1 MNSPLLVRHI
11 SIKVSN
17 KGVAEITGYYTR
29 NVRDIKNTI
38 ETEKRM
44 SYPNLP
50 LSACK
55 VFNWLTHII
64 VLLQYN
70 RFDVKKAATI
80 VKKKIQTTNTQVRI
94 WNMIIRIRNQ

>member
-11 SIKVSN
+11 AIKVSN
-17 KGVAEITGYYTR
+17 KGVAEVTGSYTR
-29 NVRDIKNTI
+29 NVRDITSTL

-55 VFNWLTHII
+55 VNI
-64 VLLQYN
+64 
-70 RFDVKKAATI
+70 
-80 VKKKIQTTNTQVRI
+80 
-94 WNMIIRIRNQ
+94 